1 MRKVLLLAM
10 LLLGSTT
17 AIFAGDANRSKPI
30 GTDLNPVIHVHGP
43 RRAPSIRRIVDVNY
57 DDNNANLV
65 FLSSVQNVVVYLYVD
80 GMLADVYEAESVP
93 QGDTVT
99 LCGSNY
105 GSKMTVSVLV
115 DGNVV
120 FSDSFLD

>member
-1 MRKVLLLAM
+1 M

>member
-10 LLLGSTT
+10 LLLGTTT
-17 AIFAGDANRSKPI
+17 AIFADDANRSKS
-30 GTDLNPVIHVHGP
+30 TETNSNSVIHVHGP
-43 RRAPSIRRIVDVNY
+43 KRAPRIRRIVDVNY

-80 GMLADVYEAESVP
+80 GMLADVYEAESVS

-99 LCGSNY
+99 LCGFSY
-105 GSKMTVSVLV
+105 GSEMTVSVLV

-120 FSDSFLD
+120 FSGSSLD

>member
-1 MRKVLLLAM
+1 M

-80 GMLADVYEAESVP
+80 GMLADVYEAESVS